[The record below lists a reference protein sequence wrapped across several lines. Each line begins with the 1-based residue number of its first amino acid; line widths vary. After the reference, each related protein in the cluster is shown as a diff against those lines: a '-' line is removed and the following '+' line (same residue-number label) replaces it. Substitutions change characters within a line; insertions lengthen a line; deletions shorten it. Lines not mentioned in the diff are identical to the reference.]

1 MTDPK
6 VSLRL
11 DIPGS
16 TKDLIREA
24 AYRAQCSM
32 TEYVLRAVS
41 ERLIRD
47 RKEWLSSKYG
57 ITAQELLGGDHN
69 G

>member
-6 VSLRL
+6 VSLHL
-11 DIPGS
+11 EIPGS
-16 TKDLIREA
+16 TKELIREA
-24 AYRAQCSM
+24 AYRAQFSM

-47 RKEWLSSKYG
+47 RKGWLNSEYG
-57 ITAQELLGGDHN
+57 VAASRMAGGDKDA
-69 G
+69 